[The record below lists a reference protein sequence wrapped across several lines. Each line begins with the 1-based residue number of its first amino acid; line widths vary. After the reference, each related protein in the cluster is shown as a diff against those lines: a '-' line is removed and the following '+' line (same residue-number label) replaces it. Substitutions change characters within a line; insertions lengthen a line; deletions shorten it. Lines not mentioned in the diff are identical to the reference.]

1 MYMNSPVKKNLIPAS
16 KIPKKKIGG
25 RQVIVLD
32 HARID
37 PSHCLA
43 DGLFRPMRRGD
54 QKNASM
60 DIHYRYKGFTFWWRN
75 YQLLDISDQSVFL
88 AIHRLAAARGRA
100 ERVGPDH
107 QDPTF
112 LNLRQALNMKL
123 DAEELQC
130 LAFSTSLNEIAKLI
144 GLTNTGP
151 NLKAIKDSLL
161 RLSGVSFV
169 IYKGE
174 EHTSTFWQ
182 ANLISQLAGCDG
194 KVVIAVNP
202 LLGKALVG
210 KPSTYISM
218 EEQRS
223 LKSDPAKRLH
233 VWLSSWA
240 SSQEERKIELDSL
253 VPHVWGNQETS
264 GESTNRRRRGLLRK
278 GLAEI
283 AALTGWTIEEDPK
296 TSMIRVKKSEMGYL
310 DESDNTPLLGP
321 ADLSVIEDDTE
332 VL

>member
-1 MYMNSPVKKNLIPAS
+1 MSDAKVKTAVKKHKTTQS
-16 KIPKKKIGG
+16 PKKKIGG

-32 HARID
+32 HARVD

-54 QKNASM
+54 QKTASM
-60 DIHYRYKGFTFWWRN
+60 DIHYRYKEFTFWWRN

-88 AIHRLAAARGRA
+88 ALHRLAAERGRT
-100 ERVGPDH
+100 ERIGPET

-112 LNLRQALNMKL
+112 LTLRSALNMKL
-123 DAEELQC
+123 DAAELQC

-161 RLSGVSFV
+161 RISGVSFV

-174 EHTSTFWQ
+174 DHTSSFWQ
-182 ANLISQLAGCDG
+182 ANLISQLAGTNG
-194 KVVIAVNP
+194 QVVIAVNP

-210 KPSTYISM
+210 KPSTFVSM
-218 EEQRS
+218 EEQRQ

-233 VWLSSWA
+233 LWLSSWA
-240 SSQEERKIELDSL
+240 SSTERRRIELDTL
-253 VPHVWGNQETS
+253 IPHVWGNQEVS
-264 GESTNRRRRGLLRK
+264 GSSTHRRRRGILRK
-278 GLAEI
+278 ALDDI
-283 AALTGWTIEEDPK
+283 ASLNGWTIDTDEKTNMITVQKPELAFAEDNVPEKDDLLLEAKDVTHLEE
-296 TSMIRVKKSEMGYL
+296 
-310 DESDNTPLLGP
+310 
-321 ADLSVIEDDTE
+321 
-332 VL
+332 

>member
-1 MYMNSPVKKNLIPAS
+1 MNTANKSLVSQAKTPV
-16 KIPKKKIGG
+16 KKKIGG

-32 HARID
+32 HARVD

-60 DIHYRYKGFTFWWRN
+60 DIHYRYRDVTFWWRN

-88 AIHRLAAARGRA
+88 AIHRLAAVRGRT

-112 LNLRQALNMKL
+112 LNLRHALNMRL
-123 DAEELQC
+123 EAEELQC
-130 LAFSTSLNEIAKLI
+130 LVFSTSLNEIAKLI

-210 KPSTYISM
+210 TPATYVSM
-218 EEQRS
+218 EEQRV

-240 SSQEERKIELDSL
+240 SSEEERKIELDSL

-264 GESTNRRRRGLLRK
+264 GESTKRRRRGLLRK

-283 AALTGWTIEEDPK
+283 AALDGWIIEEDPK
-296 TSMIRVKKSEMGYL
+296 TNMVRVKKSSM
-310 DESDNTPLLGP
+310 NC
-321 ADLSVIEDDTE
+321 VIDSENLTLIE
-332 VL
+332 EKEIIENEEN

>member
-1 MYMNSPVKKNLIPAS
+1 MNDTSKPVKTAKAPAKKS
-16 KIPKKKIGG
+16 PKKKIGG

-32 HARID
+32 HARVD

-60 DIHYRYKGFTFWWRN
+60 DIHYRYRGFTFWWRN

-88 AIHRLAAARGRA
+88 ALHRLAAARGRA
-100 ERVGPDH
+100 ERVGPEH

-112 LNLRQALNMKL
+112 MNLRQALNMKL
-123 DAEELQC
+123 EAAELQC

-174 EHTSTFWQ
+174 DHTSTFWQ
-182 ANLISQLAGCDG
+182 ANLISQLAGSNG
-194 KVVIAVNP
+194 QVVIAVNP

-210 KPSTYISM
+210 KPSTFVSM
-218 EEQRS
+218 EEQRM

-233 VWLSSWA
+233 LWLSSWA
-240 SSQEERKIELDSL
+240 SSSERRRIELDTL
-253 VPHVWGNQETS
+253 IPHVWGNQEVS
-264 GESTNRRRRGLLRK
+264 GESTHRRRRGLLRK

-283 AALTGWTIEEDPK
+283 AALEGWTIEEDEK
-296 TSMIRVKKSEMGYL
+296 TNMITVQKPELGYA
-310 DESDNTPLLGP
+310 EEEDNTTLLLDAKDVSEGD
-321 ADLSVIEDDTE
+321 A
-332 VL
+332 